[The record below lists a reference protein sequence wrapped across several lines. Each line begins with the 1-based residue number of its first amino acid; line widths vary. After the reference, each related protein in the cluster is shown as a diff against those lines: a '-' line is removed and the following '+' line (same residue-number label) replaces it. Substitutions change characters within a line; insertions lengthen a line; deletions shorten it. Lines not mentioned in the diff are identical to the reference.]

1 MFEHNKFYR
10 SLPFM
15 KITIIIFSLFIII
28 LGSIYFFYGY
38 KSAFEADQQC
48 HYDMRLESIELDGLD
63 CDHDIETHQWLLFQ
77 EGVDDQPSKVLKRYR
92 Y

>member
-1 MFEHNKFYR
+1 
-10 SLPFM
+10 M
-15 KITIIIFSLFIII
+15 KITIIISLFVIV
-28 LGSIYFFYGY
+28 LGSIYLSYGF

-48 HYDMRLESIELDGLD
+48 HYDMRLESIELDRLG
-63 CDHDIETHQWLLFQ
+63 CDHDMETHQWLLFQ

>member
-1 MFEHNKFYR
+1 
-10 SLPFM
+10 M

>member
-1 MFEHNKFYR
+1 
-10 SLPFM
+10 M

-28 LGSIYFFYGY
+28 LGSIYFLYGY

>member
-1 MFEHNKFYR
+1 
-10 SLPFM
+10 M
-15 KITIIIFSLFIII
+15 KITIIIFSLFSVI

-48 HYDMRLESIELDGLD
+48 HFDMRIESIELDRLG
-63 CDHDIETHQWLLFQ
+63 CDHDLETKQWLLFQ
-77 EGVDDQPSKVLKRYR
+77 GGVDDQPSKVLKRYR

>member
-1 MFEHNKFYR
+1 
-10 SLPFM
+10 M
-15 KITIIIFSLFIII
+15 KITIIIFSLIVIV

-48 HYDMRLESIELDGLD
+48 HFDMRLESIELEGLG
-63 CDHDIETHQWLLFQ
+63 CDHDIETKQWLLFKV
-77 EGVDDQPSKVLKRYR
+77 GVNDQPSKVLKRYR

>member
-1 MFEHNKFYR
+1 
-10 SLPFM
+10 M
-15 KITIIIFSLFIII
+15 KITIIIFSLFVIV

-48 HYDMRLESIELDGLD
+48 HYDMRLEAIELDGLG
-63 CDHDIETHQWLLFQ
+63 CDHDIETQQWLLFQ
-77 EGVDDQPSKVLKRYR
+77 EGVNNQPSKVLKRYR